1 MYSKEAGHTRE
12 LDVPSILKLR
22 RFEFRNGVINGHRE
36 PVDGISPGRKIGRW
50 LTLAS
55 RATPGEGARV
65 NFSSREIFE
74 LERFHQTKYRKFLT
88 YISRY
93 PVINISNFFKRLI
106 KLGQLD
112 QSSNCSCQTVA
123 KMMMDALERRGITR
137 GFLFENSVTKDNS
150 FTIQRERE
158 RRKRVSVEGGNEE
171 SARVYLAGRDEVRQ
185 KGAGISSVWA
195 RHPRQNWD
203 GGKRCVCARG
213 VGQKSAVKKHTRR
226 YTTASRRQWP
236 PRGKVSITGGGR
248 DNGHSKKRMFGPHN
262 DGQRNDLSAY
272 MLHTA
277 ACYKYPDVCPMDLD
291 GGGRINRL
299 SRENRLPRDDERK
312 CFAARWPML
321 VEPISFIRRV
331 APLSRHCSCGIIYIY
346 ICERFRD

>member
-1 MYSKEAGHTRE
+1 MQLIRRKWRFSFRKLGYKGRFIYDSEREGDKERESESESKEEA
-12 LDVPSILKLR
+12 R
-22 RFEFRNGVINGHRE
+22 R
-36 PVDGISPGRKIGRW
+36 
-50 LTLAS
+50 A
-55 RATPGEGARV
+55 RA
-65 NFSSREIFE
+65 
-74 LERFHQTKYRKFLT
+74 
-88 YISRY
+88 
-93 PVINISNFFKRLI
+93 
-106 KLGQLD
+106 
-112 QSSNCSCQTVA
+112 
-123 KMMMDALERRGITR
+123 
-137 GFLFENSVTKDNS
+137 
-150 FTIQRERE
+150 
-158 RRKRVSVEGGNEE
+158 
-171 SARVYLAGRDEVRQ
+171 YLAGRDEVGQ
-185 KGAGISSVWA
+185 KSGGIISLTPETKLE
-195 RHPRQNWD
+195 RR
-203 GGKRCVCARG
+203 KEVCACVRG

-321 VEPISFIRRV
+321 EPISFIRRV
-331 APLSRHCSCGIIYIY
+331 APFSRHCSCVIYI
-346 ICERFRD
+346 